1 MATQLVFNVTTKKVK
16 VTQSVSQDLYGVILN
31 PSGVVFLTKNSAGNK
46 LITSDVE
53 SAYFSLPLDTSGNI
67 VYGTYIL
74 KYGTSVIDPNDPETY
89 DTVSITFTGA
99 NKINCATFNVEHNCD
114 YYPTGLITATDS
126 TYFGDNTGTANNP
139 TIVSRDIT
147 LYYPDGLENP
157 TPDPNFVTE
166 SQSPVTP
173 NAFSLTVNTLATGMW
188 TAISTSELTYTQED
202 NLVIEYQLKKTLNH
216 NVVCNSQLCNINNC
230 VDKITQAYSE
240 DIACGKSTPRY
251 AQQITLINAY
261 YSQYQMERAC
271 GNTTAANEYVN
282 KIYELVGGESS
293 CGCGCGGSCSSSCS
307 DSCNCDDNS
316 AQWINVPGSETQN
329 VLEQMQDEITT
340 LQGNVTV
347 IQNDITTIEGD
358 ITTIQGDITTIEGD
372 ITDLQN
378 QIDDLRPT
386 HFVGYVTQSGTSA
399 PSFSLIAFN
408 NTGIN
413 YNTFTRVAEGVYTIT
428 DSTPPLT
435 TIASQCPASGYEVV
449 LNDPSYGTYK
459 YEVTAGGNILLYT
472 FDENGVLSDD
482 IIATNYAVIMF
493 QNFYI

>member
-89 DTVSITFTGA
+89 DTVSVTFTGA
-99 NKINCATFNVEHNCD
+99 NKINCATFAVEHNCD

-139 TIVSRDIT
+139 TIVSREIT

-166 SQSPVTP
+166 TQSPVTP
-173 NAFSLTVNTLATGMW
+173 NAFSLTIDTLATGMW

-216 NVVCNSQLCNINNC
+216 NVVCNSQLCNISSC

-240 DIACGKSTPRY
+240 DIACGKATPRY

-271 GNTTAANEYVN
+271 GNTTSANEYVN
-282 KIYELVGGESS
+282 KIYELVGGSSS

-329 VLEQMQDEITT
+329 VLEQMQDEITS
-340 LQGNVTV
+340 LQGDITI
-347 IQNDITTIEGD
+347 IQNDITVIE
-358 ITTIQGDITTIEGD
+358 GDITTIEGD
-372 ITDLQN
+372 ITDIQQ
-378 QIDDLRPT
+378 QIDDLLPT
-386 HFVGYVTQSGTSA
+386 HFVAYVTQAGLIA
-399 PSFSLIAFN
+399 PSFASIAFN
-408 NTGIN
+408 NTSIN
-413 YNTFTRVAEGVYTIT
+413 YNTFTRIAKGHYTIS
-428 DSTPPLT
+428 DSTNPS
-435 TIASQCPASGYEVV
+435 TIIATQCPASGYDVV
-449 LNDPSYGTYK
+449 LNDATYGSYK
-459 YEVTAGGNILLYT
+459 YEVGANGDIILYT
-472 FDENGVLSDD
+472 FHEDGTLADD
-482 IIATNYAVIMF
+482 IITTNHAVIMF
-493 QNFYI
+493 QNFHV